1 MIRRTVSNVRI
12 LYRILLIENR
22 NVIFDLKTIKTI
34 ATTKTT
40 CILRFFEIRNLGN

>member
-34 ATTKTT
+34 TKTT